1 MNRRATIL
9 ALIAV
14 LPIAVA
20 ASGCNGDDPEKK
32 SGTSTATTSERAKAP
47 PPPSERDEALR
58 EAEEQQQ
65 QERELKDL
73 EKEDEKFDE
82 AFEATPFERAVQKLP
97 IRRPPLYV
105 EQYITGEGH
114 KVYTAVDEKRFCRM
128 SATRREAAVSSFYR
142 AADRSLRR
150 AGVKDFV
157 QVVTPLAATTEELPA
172 LATGRA
178 GKVSLSRRGRGC

>member
-1 MNRRATIL
+1 MIRAATIL
-9 ALIAV
+9 AL
-14 LPIAVA
+14 VA
-20 ASGCNGDDPEKK
+20 LLALALGASGCNGDDPEKE
-32 SGTSTATTSERAKAP
+32 SGRSTATTRDRAKAP
-47 PPPSERDEALR
+47 PPRERDEALR
-58 EAEEQQQ
+58 EAEEAQQ

-73 EKEDEKFDE
+73 EQDDKELEE
-82 AFEATPFERAVQKLP
+82 SFEGTPFERAIQKLP

-114 KVYTAVDEKRFCRM
+114 KVYTAVAERRFCRM
-128 SATRREAAVSSFYR
+128 SAARREAAVTSFYK